1 MIAAI
6 VIAAWLLAMA
16 LAWGIFA
23 GAAVLARVDD
33 TRRPFL

>member
-6 VIAAWLLAMA
+6 VIAAWALAMA
-16 LAWGIFA
+16 IAWGLLR